1 MSSFEV
7 KLSSLLVEQRN
18 LNAVALQLTSISM
31 QITDIT
37 ARLSV
42 KSSSIS
48 GIKKN
53 LRSISSTTSEKSR
66 NLKGM
71 SSAVSDIAVAYK
83 SAEQQIT
90 GYGGGMAN
98 ILLAKNIS
106 SLLQYF
112 ADGNGVIS
120 NVFETLG
127 SNGLFQLGENNS
139 VFSLFGKDG
148 TLITSVDWNKWDVGN
163 LSASGALL
171 SILGK
176 AEWGDISVEN
186 IMSILKGEAKGNAFA
201 DFDIKNGNIGAGVNG
216 NASFSVLEDQLSGS
230 IGDYIKA
237 AGILSVLTGS
247 AEGRAGSQLLRDG
260 KLDPGI
266 YAFAEGT
273 AHGIKAEGNTTLGTE
288 KNNIHGSAQGSIGYA
303 DGKAGIGAGYLGT
316 DADGKDVYGAV
327 AEVGGEAYVFHGE
340 VESGLEI
347 FGIDVD
353 VTLSG
358 GLFGAEA
365 NAGASYTNQGIDIG
379 AGLGLGGGLGLDLSI
394 DWTDFELPEFKL
406 GELHDF
412 PWN

>member
-7 KLSSLLVEQRN
+7 KLSSLLVEQKN
-18 LNAVALQLTSISM
+18 LNSVALQLASISM

-48 GIKKN
+48 GVKKN
-53 LRSISSTTSEKSR
+53 LRSISSTTSEKGR

-71 SSAVSDIAVAYK
+71 SSAVSDIAVVYK

-112 ADGNGVIS
+112 ADSNGVIR

-127 SNGLFQLGENNS
+127 SNDLFQLGENKK

-163 LSASGALL
+163 MSASGALL
-171 SILGK
+171 SILSR
-176 AEWGDISVEN
+176 AEWGDIAVEN
-186 IMSILKGEAKGNAFA
+186 IVSILKGEAKGNAFA
-201 DFDIKNGNIGAGVNG
+201 DFDIKNGNIGAGING

-230 IGDYIKA
+230 IGDYLKGT
-237 AGILSVLTGS
+237 GILSVLTG
-247 AEGRAGSQLLRDG
+247 AVEARAGSQLLRDG

-266 YAFAEGT
+266 YALAEGT
-273 AHGIKAEGNTTLGTE
+273 AHGITAEGNTTLGTD
-288 KNNIHGSAQGSIGYA
+288 KNNIHGSAQGSIGYFN
-303 DGKAGIGAGYLGT
+303 GKAGFGAGYIGT

-327 AEVGGEAYVFHGE
+327 AAFGGEKYIFHGE
-340 VESGLEI
+340 VKGGLEI
-347 FGIDVD
+347 FGIEMDMN
-353 VTLSG
+353 LSG
-358 GLFGAEA
+358 GLFGGEFGV
-365 NAGASYTNQGIDIG
+365 NNSYTNKNIKIGGGIG
-379 AGLGLGGGLGLDLSI
+379 AGVGVGVDLSI
-394 DWTDFELPEFKL
+394 DYTNFELPEFNL
-406 GELHDF
+406 GELHIF

>member
-7 KLSSLLVEQRN
+7 KLSSLLVEQKN
-18 LNAVALQLTSISM
+18 LNTVALQLASISM

-48 GIKKN
+48 GVKKN
-53 LRSISSTTSEKSR
+53 LRSISSTTSEKSK

-71 SSAVSDIAVAYK
+71 SSAVSDIAVVYR
-83 SAEQQIT
+83 SADQQIT

-112 ADGNGVIS
+112 ADGNGVIR

-139 VFSLFGKDG
+139 LFSLFGKDG

-176 AEWGDISVEN
+176 AEWGDISIEN
-186 IMSILKGEAKGNAFA
+186 IVSVLKGKAKGNAFA
-201 DFDIKNGNIGAGVNG
+201 DFSLKNGNIGAGANG
-216 NASFSVLEDQLSGS
+216 NASFSVLEGQLSGS
-230 IGDYIKA
+230 LGDYLKGAGALA
-237 AGILSVLTGS
+237 ALTGS
-247 AEGRAGSQLLRDG
+247 VGGRAGSQLFRDG

-266 YAFAEGT
+266 YAIAEGT
-273 AHGIKAEGNTTLGTE
+273 VHGIKAEGNTTLGTE
-288 KNNIHGSAQGSIGYA
+288 KNNIHNSAEGSIGYA

-327 AEVGGEAYVFHGE
+327 AELGGEAYVFHGE

-347 FGIDVD
+347 LGIDVD

-365 NAGASYTNQGIDIG
+365 GVGASYTNQGIDIG
-379 AGLGLGGGLGLDLSI
+379 AGLGLGGGVGLDLSV
-394 DWTDFELPEFKL
+394 DWTDFELPEFNL
-406 GELHDF
+406 GELHIF

>member
-7 KLSSLLVEQRN
+7 KFSSLLVEQKN

-31 QITDIT
+31 QITEIT

-48 GIKKN
+48 GVKKN

-71 SSAVSDIAVAYK
+71 STAVSDIAVAYR

-90 GYGGGMAN
+90 GYGGSMAN

-127 SNGLFQLGENNS
+127 SNGLFQLGDNNS

-176 AEWGDISVEN
+176 AEWGGISVEN
-186 IMSILKGEAKGNAFA
+186 VLSIMKSEAEGKASANFDLKNM
-201 DFDIKNGNIGAGVNG
+201 DIRAGVSG
-216 NASFSVLEDQLSGS
+216 NYTFSVLEDRLKGS
-230 IGDYIKA
+230 IGDYINGELSISALTGAIEAKA
-237 AGILSVLTGS
+237 GCQIFKDNNFAPGLYAGI
-247 AEGRAGSQLLRDG
+247 
-260 KLDPGI
+260 
-266 YAFAEGT
+266 EGT
-273 AHGIKAEGNTTLGTE
+273 AHGIKIDGSNTLGTDHY
-288 KNNIHGSAQGSIGYA
+288 NIHSSAEGSLGYAQGQAEVGVGSLG
-303 DGKAGIGAGYLGT
+303 DGE
-316 DADGKDVYGAV
+316 YGV
-327 AEVGGEAYVFHGE
+327 KAEVGGKAYLAHGE
-340 VESGLEI
+340 AKSGI
-347 FGIDVD
+347 TIMGIDINTEV
-353 VTLSG
+353 SG
-358 GLFGAEA
+358 GLGGAA
-365 NAGASYTNQGIDIG
+365 FQGGASYTNKGMSLNGD
-379 AGLGLGGGLGLDLSI
+379 LGLGAGIGLDI
-394 DWTDFELPEFKL
+394 TVDWTDFELPEFKL